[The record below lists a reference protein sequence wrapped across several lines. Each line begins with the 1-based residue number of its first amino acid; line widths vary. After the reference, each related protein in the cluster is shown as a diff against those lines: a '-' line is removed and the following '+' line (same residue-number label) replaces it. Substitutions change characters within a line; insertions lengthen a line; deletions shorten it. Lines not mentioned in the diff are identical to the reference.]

1 MAGHASVLEDDS
13 LLSRIDT
20 SLLRLERLLAL
31 ISGLAV
37 FSLMVLAV
45 ISVGGRNAANMPL
58 PGYVDW
64 IEQAMPLIAFLGIS
78 YVQRDGGH
86 IRMDILISRLHGR
99 ALWFFELVSVL
110 LILLLMLALVWGSW
124 SHFDRSFDWSAP
136 MWSRDS
142 SIDIGIPLWPA
153 KLLAPVAFSVLSL
166 RLVLQAWGYGR
177 AFLLGLK
184 NPVAVPLIQDTAA
197 QAAAEAEQLDGAIGN
212 PGNEPNGGQG

>member
-1 MAGHASVLEDDS
+1 MAGQATVLEDNS
-13 LLSRIDT
+13 LLSSLDRK
-20 SLLRLERLLAL
+20 LLRLERFLAL

-45 ISVGGRNAANMPL
+45 VSVSGRNAINTPL

-86 IRMDILISRLHGR
+86 IRMDIVISRLHGR
-99 ALWFFELVSVL
+99 ALWLFELISVL
-110 LILLLMLALVWGSW
+110 LILVLMLALVWGSW
-124 SHFDRSFDWSAP
+124 SHFDRSFDFGAP

-153 KLLAPVAFSVLSL
+153 KLLAPVAFSVLCL
-166 RLVLQAWGYGR
+166 RLLLQVWGYGR
-177 AFLLGLK
+177 ALIVGAES
-184 NPVAVPLIQDTAA
+184 PVAVPL
-197 QAAAEAEQLDGAIGN
+197 
-212 PGNEPNGGQG
+212 

>member
-1 MAGHASVLEDDS
+1 MAGQATVLEDSS
-13 LLSRIDT
+13 LLSSLDCK
-20 SLLRLERLLAL
+20 LLRLERFLAL
-31 ISGLAV
+31 ISGIAV

-45 ISVGGRNAANMPL
+45 VSVSGRNAINAPL

-86 IRMDILISRLHGR
+86 IRMDIVISRLHGR
-99 ALWFFELVSVL
+99 ALWLFELISVL

-124 SHFDRSFDWSAP
+124 SHFDRSFDFGAP

-153 KLLAPVAFSVLSL
+153 KLLAPVAFSVLCL
-166 RLVLQAWGYGR
+166 RLLLQVWGYGR
-177 AFLLGLK
+177 ALIVGAES
-184 NPVAVPLIQDTAA
+184 PVAVPLIQDAAA
-197 QAAAEAEQLDGAIGN
+197 QAAAEAEQF
-212 PGNEPNGGQG
+212 EGQD

>member
-1 MAGHASVLEDDS
+1 MAGQATVLEDSS
-13 LLSRIDT
+13 LLSSLDRK
-20 SLLRLERLLAL
+20 LLRLERFLAL
-31 ISGLAV
+31 ISGIAV

-45 ISVGGRNAANMPL
+45 VSVSGRNAINAPL

-86 IRMDILISRLHGR
+86 IRMDIVISRLHGR
-99 ALWFFELVSVL
+99 ALWLFELISVL

-124 SHFDRSFDWSAP
+124 SHFDRSFDFGAP

-153 KLLAPVAFSVLSL
+153 KLLAPVAFSVLCL
-166 RLVLQAWGYGR
+166 RLLLQVWGYGR
-177 AFLLGLK
+177 ALIVGAES
-184 NPVAVPLIQDTAA
+184 PVAVPLIQDAAA
-197 QAAAEAEQLDGAIGN
+197 QAAAEAEQF
-212 PGNEPNGGQG
+212 EGQD